1 MIFKRDELFKY
12 VCNFRTLNDNGT
24 HDVGTGFFVSHNNLL
39 YLITATHVA
48 VKTAE
53 NTTITLSDHLG
64 KSTEFKL
71 SDVASEFYFQHK
83 VADICL
89 YKIKA
94 EHSELFKDRGFPSNQ
109 IHYPETPPSRDIE
122 LTSIGFPQGLGIVDY
137 FSPLSYRS
145 HAASSFINFNR
156 FDKNQNCTFFV
167 LENPA
172 MAGYS
177 GCPIFDMG
185 YVIYGKMT
193 IEGEQTTCY
202 GIMHGTLFDATGGK
216 IAAVTPS
223 YYLMNLLIDAEKE
236 NLQ

>member
-12 VCNFRTLNDNGT
+12 VCSLSTLNNNGIK
-24 HDVGTGFFVSHNNLL
+24 DVGTGFFVFHNNSL

-48 VKTAE
+48 VKTMI
-53 NTTITLSDHLG
+53 NTILVLSDNLG

-71 SDVASEFYFQHK
+71 IDVANDRFFQHK

-89 YKIKA
+89 IKIN
-94 EHSELFKDRGFPSNQ
+94 ENYSELFKDRGFPSEQ
-109 IHYPETPPSRDIE
+109 IHNNETPPSRDVE
-122 LTSIGFPQGLGIVDY
+122 LTSIGFPQGLGVENY

-145 HAASSFINFNR
+145 HAASSFINLNR
-156 FDKNQNCTFFV
+156 FDNNEQCTFFV

-185 YVIYGKMT
+185 YVTYGNMIINGEKT
-193 IEGEQTTCY
+193 ICY

-223 YYLMNLLIDAEKE
+223 CYLINLLNDAEKQG
-236 NLQ
+236 L

>member
-12 VCNFRTLNDNGT
+12 VCNFRTLNENGT
-24 HDVGTGFFVSHNNLL
+24 HDVGTGFFVSHNNSL

-48 VKTAE
+48 VKTAK
-53 NTTITLSDHLG
+53 NTTIILSEPLG
-64 KSTEFKL
+64 KPTEFKL
-71 SDVASEFYFQHK
+71 NEVASKLYFQHNI
-83 VADICL
+83 ADICL
-89 YKIKA
+89 YRIN
-94 EHSELFKDRGFPSNQ
+94 EEYSVLFKDRGFPSTQ
-109 IHYPETPPSRDIE
+109 IHSPETPPSRDIE
-122 LTSIGFPQGLGIVDY
+122 LTSIGFPQGLGVVDY

-156 FDKNQNCTFFV
+156 FDKAQNCTFFV

-185 YVIYGKMT
+185 YVTYGKMT
-193 IEGEQTTCY
+193 IEGEKTICY
-202 GIMHGTLFDATGGK
+202 GIMHGTLYDSTGGK

-223 YYLMNLLIDAEKE
+223 CYLMYLLEDAQK
-236 NLQ
+236 QGF